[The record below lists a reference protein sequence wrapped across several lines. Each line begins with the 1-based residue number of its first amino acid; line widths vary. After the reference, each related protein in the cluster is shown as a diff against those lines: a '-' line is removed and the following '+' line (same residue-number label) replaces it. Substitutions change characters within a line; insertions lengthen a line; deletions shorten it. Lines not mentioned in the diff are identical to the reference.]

1 MKKKYQ
7 KILCL
12 LTASLLL
19 FLSPVASLMDVTS
32 MTQVEAT
39 SAGIPAGME
48 LFTFLMN
55 LFGVS
60 VVGQGQSEQA
70 KRYNEYLDYL
80 QSVGDT
86 KTYDALTAYTS
97 GSGAT
102 ITSGMLDTVKSYTK
116 EKVGDLSSGRIQYA
130 YDGFRYQLGSFDNVD
145 NLALQKAISANEYY
159 FFIGSKGVAYN
170 SGRWAT
176 MFRSGSFVSENTGGV
191 SGKQVYIVICLG
203 YSVPEYKLVVFD
215 QSGNYVDYTGASYVY
230 LSLKS
235 DDSIYMG
242 GLQNQYSSAPS
253 AWTSAL
259 LNKDSSIFCSTNIP
273 FLTYDGTFQ
282 TLYNNRLSLST
293 LLAGSK
299 MTVVPSQV
307 KSMASWGAYNEKLLE
322 KLIDKVI
329 SAKAIGNLNTSVA
342 DVITANTVTD
352 KTTGD
357 ITYADTIADAVQK
370 AVKKALDDAGID
382 GWEVIEGGGGTEE
395 KPDPDESEDTK
406 YPWLPDLSNK
416 IGSVEETFNNGLKSI
431 ADAIA
436 SGFNTL
442 WGWPKNILEAIQT
455 GFSQLWNWL
464 SKILDAI
471 KAIPENAKE
480 LWKANAPILWEWLGK
495 IGDYIQAIPDAV
507 ADFWADFQPTLWKWL
522 GDIKDAI
529 FLIPAA
535 IGEIIGDIADL
546 ISPLWDTLFQWL
558 GKILNAITSLPQTI
572 ADLILSGLEKLFV
585 PDLADVQPEL
595 EVINSKFGWMGNLY
609 AAFKTNLTA
618 LNPDA
623 EPPVI
628 YIDFTKSESSK
639 YVPVGKQ
646 LAIDFSWYAKYKPAG
661 DKIISAFMWI
671 GYLWFTF
678 KRLPDIISGGGAVR
692 VDELRFEDAME
703 KKAKREAKAQKKGGR
718 P

>member
-19 FLSPVASLMDVTS
+19 FLSPVASLMDVTN
-32 MTQVEAT
+32 MTQVGAT

-116 EKVGDLSSGRIQYA
+116 EKLGNISSGKIQYVYDGYTYCNGTLSAIDSTILSNYVKQNSNYYTFLVRTNKTNSSGERNA
-130 YDGFRYQLGSFDNVD
+130 YDTIVDSNVLSGGVLG
-145 NLALQKAISANEYY
+145 LQTYLVCLPGNYELFQYLTYDSDGNYVSTQSPR
-159 FFIGSKGVAYN
+159 FFECSLKDDGRLSIASMGVTY
-170 SGRWAT
+170 GG
-176 MFRSGSFVSENTGGV
+176 SGSFSKEILSGVSFLCTNVPYVAFNGSTRPSTVSELL
-191 SGKQVYIVICLG
+191 SG
-203 YSVPEYKLVVFD
+203 S
-215 QSGNYVDYTGASYVY
+215 T
-230 LSLKS
+230 LKS
-235 DDSIYMG
+235 
-242 GLQNQYSSAPS
+242 
-253 AWTSAL
+253 
-259 LNKDSSIFCSTNIP
+259 
-273 FLTYDGTFQ
+273 
-282 TLYNNRLSLST
+282 
-293 LLAGSK
+293 
-299 MTVVPSQV
+299 SQA

-329 SAKAIGNLNTSVA
+329 SAKAIGNLNTSVS

-352 KTTGD
+352 EATGD
-357 ITYADTIADAVQK
+357 ITYTDNIADVVQA

-382 GWEVIEGGGGTEE
+382 GWEVIEGGGGTTEN
-395 KPDPDESEDTK
+395 PDPDENEDTK

-416 IGSVEETFNNGLKSI
+416 IGSVEEAFNNGLKSI

-442 WGWPKNILEAIQT
+442 WGWLKNIFEAIQT
-455 GFSQLWNWL
+455 GFIQLWDWL
-464 SKILDAI
+464 GKILDAI
-471 KAIPENAKE
+471 KAIAENAKE
-480 LWKANAPILWEWLGK
+480 LWKANAPILWEWFGK
-495 IGDYIQAIPDAV
+495 IGDYIQAIPGAL

-535 IGEIIGDIADL
+535 IGEIVGDIADL
-546 ISPLWDTLFQWL
+546 ISPLWDTLFEWL
-558 GKILNAITSLPQTI
+558 GKILNAIISLPQTI

-585 PDLADVQPEL
+585 PDLADVQTEL
-595 EVINSKFGWMGNLY
+595 GVIETKFGWIGNLY
-609 AAFKTNLTA
+609 NAFKTNLTS
-618 LNPDA
+618 LNPDS

-661 DKIISAFMWI
+661 DKIVSAFMWI

-678 KRLPDIISGGGAVR
+678 KRLPDIISGGGAVT
-692 VDELRFEDAME
+692 VGELRYEDAME

>member
-19 FLSPVASLMDVTS
+19 FLSPVSSFMDVAN
-32 MTQVEAT
+32 MTQVEAAEVALP
-39 SAGIPAGME
+39 AGISAME
-48 LFTFLMN
+48 LLFN
-55 LFGVS
+55 LFGATT
-60 VVGQGQSEQA
+60 VGSAALDKASTFKKYIDIITQLGYAGVAEILSNLTTGESLTITKDMTDATKAYLEQEVGNPASGKIQYTYDGYYYENGDLTVGHLPQILDMFKKDSRFVNSDGSYFFVAGSNPTSYNDKNYCLYVNSSSYVLGTTYNQA
-70 KRYNEYLDYL
+70 K
-80 QSVGDT
+80 
-86 KTYDALTAYTS
+86 
-97 GSGAT
+97 
-102 ITSGMLDTVKSYTK
+102 
-116 EKVGDLSSGRIQYA
+116 
-130 YDGFRYQLGSFDNVD
+130 
-145 NLALQKAISANEYY
+145 Y
-159 FFIGSKGVAYN
+159 FV
-170 SGRWAT
+170 R
-176 MFRSGSFVSENTGGV
+176 
-191 SGKQVYIVICLG
+191 
-203 YSVPEYKLVVFD
+203 
-215 QSGNYVDYTGASYVY
+215 
-230 LSLKS
+230 LSLN
-235 DDSIYMG
+235 DYG
-242 GLQNQYSSAPS
+242 YVQYSSYTLDSFYLANGSASNLYTFYTRSSLDYTPAICTNVPYIECSGIAPES
-253 AWTSAL
+253 VKNMSLQDILDKAIVRPAQ
-259 LNKDSSIFCSTNIP
+259 SI
-273 FLTYDGTFQ
+273 
-282 TLYNNRLSLST
+282 
-293 LLAGSK
+293 
-299 MTVVPSQV
+299 
-307 KSMASWGAYNEKLLE
+307 SMASWGAYNEKLLE

-329 SAKAIGNLNTSVA
+329 SAKAIGNLNTSVS

-352 KTTGD
+352 EATGD
-357 ITYADTIADAVQK
+357 ITYTDNIADVVQA

-382 GWEVIEGGGGTEE
+382 GWEVIEGGGGTTEN
-395 KPDPDESEDTK
+395 PDPGENEDAK

-442 WGWPKNILEAIQT
+442 WGWQKNILEAIQT
-455 GFSQLWNWL
+455 GFIQLWDWL
-464 SKILDAI
+464 GKILDAI

-495 IGDYIQAIPDAV
+495 IGDYIQAIPGAV

-522 GDIKDAI
+522 SDIKDAI

-609 AAFKTNLTA
+609 AAFKTNLTT

-692 VDELRFEDAME
+692 VDELRYEDAME

>member
-19 FLSPVASLMDVTS
+19 FLSPVASLMDVTN

-116 EKVGDLSSGRIQYA
+116 EKLGNISSGKIQYVYDGYTYCNGTLSAIDSTILSNYVKQNSNYYTFLVRTNKTNSSGERNA
-130 YDGFRYQLGSFDNVD
+130 YDTKVDSNV
-145 NLALQKAISANEYY
+145 LS
-159 FFIGSKGVAYN
+159 
-170 SGRWAT
+170 
-176 MFRSGSFVSENTGGV
+176 GGV
-191 SGKQVYIVICLG
+191 LGLQTYLVCLPG
-203 YSVPEYKLVVFD
+203 NYELFQYLTYDSD
-215 QSGNYVDYTGASYVY
+215 GNYVSTQSPRFFEC
-230 LSLKS
+230 SLK
-235 DDSIYMG
+235 DDG
-242 GLQNQYSSAPS
+242 
-253 AWTSAL
+253 
-259 LNKDSSIFCSTNIP
+259 
-273 FLTYDGTFQ
+273 
-282 TLYNNRLSLST
+282 RLSIASMGVSYGGSGPFSKEILSGVSFLCTNVPYVAFNGSTRPSTVSELLSGST
-293 LLAGSK
+293 LKS
-299 MTVVPSQV
+299 SQA

-329 SAKAIGNLNTSVA
+329 SAKAIGNLNTSVS

-352 KTTGD
+352 EVTGD
-357 ITYADTIADAVQK
+357 ITYTDNIADVVQA

-382 GWEVIEGGGGTEE
+382 GWEVIEGGGGTTEN
-395 KPDPDESEDTK
+395 PDPGENEDAK

-442 WGWPKNILEAIQT
+442 WGWLKNILEAIQT
-455 GFSQLWNWL
+455 GFIQLWDWL
-464 SKILDAI
+464 GKILDAI

-495 IGDYIQAIPDAV
+495 IGDYIQAIPGAV

-609 AAFKTNLTA
+609 AAFKTNLTT

-692 VDELRFEDAME
+692 VDELRYEDAME

>member
-19 FLSPVASLMDVTS
+19 FLTPVASLMDVTC

-116 EKVGDLSSGRIQYA
+116 EKLGNISSGKIQYVYDGYTYCNGTLSTIDSTILSNYVKQNSNYYTFLVRTNKTNSSGERNA
-130 YDGFRYQLGSFDNVD
+130 YDTKVDSNV
-145 NLALQKAISANEYY
+145 LS
-159 FFIGSKGVAYN
+159 
-170 SGRWAT
+170 
-176 MFRSGSFVSENTGGV
+176 GGV
-191 SGKQVYIVICLG
+191 LGLQTYLVCLPG
-203 YSVPEYKLVVFD
+203 NYELFQYLTYDSD
-215 QSGNYVDYTGASYVY
+215 GNYVSTQSPRFFEC
-230 LSLKS
+230 SLK
-235 DDSIYMG
+235 DDG
-242 GLQNQYSSAPS
+242 
-253 AWTSAL
+253 
-259 LNKDSSIFCSTNIP
+259 
-273 FLTYDGTFQ
+273 
-282 TLYNNRLSLST
+282 RLSIASMGVSYGGSGPFSKEILSGVSFLCTNVPYVAFNGSTRPSTVSELLSGST
-293 LLAGSK
+293 LKS
-299 MTVVPSQV
+299 SQA

-329 SAKAIGNLNTSVA
+329 SAKAIGNLNTSVS

-352 KTTGD
+352 EATGD
-357 ITYADTIADAVQK
+357 ITYTDNIADVVQA

-382 GWEVIEGGGGTEE
+382 GWEVIEGGGGTTEN
-395 KPDPDESEDTK
+395 PDPDENEDTK

-416 IGSVEETFNNGLKSI
+416 IGSVEEAFNNGLKSI

-442 WGWPKNILEAIQT
+442 WGWLKNILEAIQT
-455 GFSQLWNWL
+455 GFIQLWDWL
-464 SKILDAI
+464 GKILDAI

-495 IGDYIQAIPDAV
+495 IGDYIQAIPGAV

-609 AAFKTNLTA
+609 AAFKTNLTT

-692 VDELRFEDAME
+692 VDELRYEDAME

>member
-12 LTASLLL
+12 LTVSLLL
-19 FLSPVASLMDVTS
+19 FLTPVASLMDVTC

-116 EKVGDLSSGRIQYA
+116 EKLGNISSGKIQYVYDGYTYCNGTLSTIDSTILSNYVKQNSNYYTFLVRTNKTNSSGERNA
-130 YDGFRYQLGSFDNVD
+130 YDTKVDSNV
-145 NLALQKAISANEYY
+145 LS
-159 FFIGSKGVAYN
+159 
-170 SGRWAT
+170 
-176 MFRSGSFVSENTGGV
+176 GGV
-191 SGKQVYIVICLG
+191 LGLQTYLVCLPG
-203 YSVPEYKLVVFD
+203 NYELFQYLTYDSD
-215 QSGNYVDYTGASYVY
+215 GNYVSTQSPRFFEC
-230 LSLKS
+230 SLK
-235 DDSIYMG
+235 DDG
-242 GLQNQYSSAPS
+242 
-253 AWTSAL
+253 
-259 LNKDSSIFCSTNIP
+259 
-273 FLTYDGTFQ
+273 
-282 TLYNNRLSLST
+282 RLSIASMGVSYGGSGPFSKEILSGVSFLCTNVPYVAFNGSTRPSTVSELLSGST
-293 LLAGSK
+293 LKS
-299 MTVVPSQV
+299 SQA

-329 SAKAIGNLNTSVA
+329 SAKAIGNLNTSVS

-352 KTTGD
+352 EATGD
-357 ITYADTIADAVQK
+357 ITYTDNIADVVQA

-382 GWEVIEGGGGTEE
+382 GWEVIEGGGGTTEST
-395 KPDPDESEDTK
+395 DPDENEDTK
-406 YPWLPDLSNK
+406 YPWLHDLSNK
-416 IGSVEETFNNGLKSI
+416 IGSVEEAFNNGLKSI

-442 WGWPKNILEAIQT
+442 WGWLKNILEAIQT
-455 GFSQLWNWL
+455 GFIQLWDWL
-464 SKILDAI
+464 GKILDAI

-495 IGDYIQAIPDAV
+495 IGDYIQAIPGAV

-609 AAFKTNLTA
+609 AAFKTNLTT

-692 VDELRFEDAME
+692 VDELRYEDAME